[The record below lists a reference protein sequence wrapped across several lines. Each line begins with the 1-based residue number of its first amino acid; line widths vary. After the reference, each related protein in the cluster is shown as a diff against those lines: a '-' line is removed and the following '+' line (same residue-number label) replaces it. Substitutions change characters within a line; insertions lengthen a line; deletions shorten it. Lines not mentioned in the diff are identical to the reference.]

1 MYAATSPEAATLTS
15 ADADA
20 SVLPVAAVETVP
32 LAQADPHAGAAE
44 HGTATAEHGA
54 EHGSGGLPQLD
65 TQHWGGQIIWLA
77 IIFVGDKMLD
87 SAAEV
92 KSQSA
97 HFTVVASQ
105 QRHHFLR
112 LGAIGKRGEPPQVE
126 KHSCDFSPLA
136 AKRIAIITVE
146 N

>member
-65 TQHWGGQIIWLA
+65 TQ
-77 IIFVGDKMLD
+77 
-87 SAAEV
+87 
-92 KSQSA
+92 
-97 HFTVVASQ
+97 
-105 QRHHFLR
+105 QRRLIYSETFELR
-112 LGAIGKRGEPPQVE
+112 DHRQL
-126 KHSCDFSPLA
+126 
-136 AKRIAIITVE
+136 RI
-146 N
+146 